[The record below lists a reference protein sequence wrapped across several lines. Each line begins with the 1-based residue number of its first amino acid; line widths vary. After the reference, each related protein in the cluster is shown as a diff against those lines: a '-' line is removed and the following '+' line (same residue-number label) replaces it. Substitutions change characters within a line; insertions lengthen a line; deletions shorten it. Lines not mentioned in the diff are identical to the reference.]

1 MIKVQHYLAFYRA
14 ADSELTLGEIGRYR
28 HQYQGVGY
36 IYKVGLQTG
45 KKRSAYGNTKL
56 MFFYGSL
63 HGKRELHRLLYK
75 NEKEINLSF

>member
-1 MIKVQHYLAFYRA
+1 MFEVQHYLAFYRA

-28 HQYQGVGY
+28 HQHQGVGY

-45 KKRSAYGNTKL
+45 KKG
-56 MFFYGSL
+56 
-63 HGKRELHRLLYK
+63 ELHRILYE